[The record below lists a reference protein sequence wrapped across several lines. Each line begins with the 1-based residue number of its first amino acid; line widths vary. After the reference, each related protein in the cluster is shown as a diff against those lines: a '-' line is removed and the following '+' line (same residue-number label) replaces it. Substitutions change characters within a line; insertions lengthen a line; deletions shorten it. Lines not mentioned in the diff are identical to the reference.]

1 MMSKKVGIVYNRR
14 GAEFGDMRKGKVKWL
29 VIEGWLCGW
38 TWVADPRDNSKKLFM
53 IENWLKENLRMML

>member
-1 MMSKKVGIVYNRR
+1 M